1 MPALWLA
8 RLAEG
13 LSPPEAEEAPIWTPL
28 PGPQTEAYHCDADEL
43 YYGGAAGGGK
53 SALLIGLAI
62 TAHQRS
68 IVFRREFPQLRDI
81 LDQCEKLL
89 TGRGRYNG
97 QSNLWRLNDG
107 RRLEFGAVQ
116 YEQDVSKYQGRAH
129 DGIFFDELPQLTER
143 QYRFLIGWNRTTVK
157 GQRCRV
163 VGAGNPPTSA
173 EGEWVI
179 RYWAPW
185 LDGQHP
191 NPAKPGE
198 LRWFAVIKG
207 EDHEVENGEPFE
219 YEGERIQPRSRTFIP
234 ALLKDNPFLMETGYM
249 SVLQSLPEPL
259 RSQMLYGDFSV
270 GVQDDPWQVI
280 PTEWI
285 RAAQARWKPDG
296 QPRDADG
303 KPIPQDAVG
312 VDVARGG
319 KDATVLSRRFG
330 NWFAPLEKH
339 PGSTTPDGPM
349 VAGLVAAA
357 LVAGGHANIDAI
369 GVGSSVYDQC
379 VQHKLRARAVIFS
392 EGTSLRDKSG
402 KLGFANL
409 RAAAYWTFREALDPA
424 TGDGVALPPDPELL
438 ADLCAPRWSMRL
450 RGVQVEEKEEIIKR
464 LGRSPDCGDAV
475 VLAAMPGPAVPF
487 GWMKD
492 PRGKR

>member
-1 MPALWLA
+1 MWLA